1 VTEPERARIV
11 TFCLNLFF
19 LTFFYSFLPPST
31 AWDPAGFCPH
41 HGPAQAAAKSGT
53 AEIGSSLPAD
63 LVHRVRGVVP
73 ATVDWMVHAIAANA
87 EAAYDR
93 ARPNSKKSGF
103 RKMPSA
109 SAAASSSSTTATATL
124 AAATLGGNSDDD
136 DDSNDRVPMLGQ
148 PPPHRSASVPFAV
161 GSNDVQDME
170 VDDAINVA
178 AAAFDETSW
187 STEEIDVDID
197 TDHMNMSSM
206 TDSMRIRA
214 HVFSPTAASAAKAE
228 RDAVSKRQDDQA
240 LTLGQTG
247 QAGHGLYLVLHADDI
262 HSSAQLFDALREF
275 LGTSNYYTDSLLG
288 KLVRALRQYGQL
300 VIWGTMEVAAECGA
314 TQVNLWQDGD
324 RVASTRIGAVLLDRA
339 SRLAK
344 HGMFCSIVTR
354 NELMLEQRA
363 VAVLQ
368 WLSAVARS
376 CDPLCQT
383 VAECILPNR
392 HLVPLLRADFKMSAR
407 VTKAW
412 YSLLLTLLAVPTFK
426 SHLAA
431 AYCDTY
437 RSVTAKY
444 ARGMGVSKLM
454 IFHLC

>member
-1 VTEPERARIV
+1 
-11 TFCLNLFF
+11 
-19 LTFFYSFLPPST
+19 
-31 AWDPAGFCPH
+31 
-41 HGPAQAAAKSGT
+41 
-53 AEIGSSLPAD
+53 
-63 LVHRVRGVVP
+63 VHRVRGVVP
-73 ATVDWMVHAIAANA
+73 ATVDWMVHAIATNA
-87 EAAYDR
+87 EAAYER
-93 ARPNSKKSGF
+93 ARPLSKKTSF
-103 RKMPSA
+103 LKMPSA
-109 SAAASSSSTTATATL
+109 GAAASSTATATTTTL
-124 AAATLGGNSDDD
+124 AAAAPTAGIFGGNTD
-136 DDSNDRVPMLGQ
+136 NDNDNNRQ
-148 PPPHRSASVPFAV
+148 PPPHRSVSVPFA
-161 GSNDVQDME
+161 GEVQDME
-170 VDDAINVA
+170 VDDSTTGHGQAHDYVASANIA
-178 AAAFDETSW
+178 AAIEELW
-187 STEEIDVDID
+187 SEDTDTE
-197 TDHMNMSSM
+197 TDHMNMASM

-228 RDAVSKRQDDQA
+228 RDAVSKQQDDQA
-240 LTLGQTG
+240 LHLGQTG

-262 HSSAQLFDALREF
+262 HSSAELFDALREF
-275 LGTSNYYTDSLLG
+275 LGPSNYYTDSLLG

-339 SRLAK
+339 SRLAR

-444 ARGMGVSKLM
+444 ARGMGVSK
-454 IFHLC
+454 

>member
-1 VTEPERARIV
+1 
-11 TFCLNLFF
+11 
-19 LTFFYSFLPPST
+19 
-31 AWDPAGFCPH
+31 
-41 HGPAQAAAKSGT
+41 
-53 AEIGSSLPAD
+53 
-63 LVHRVRGVVP
+63 
-73 ATVDWMVHAIAANA
+73 MVHAIAANA
-87 EAAYDR
+87 EAAYER
-93 ARPNSKKSGF
+93 ARPNSKKTGF

-109 SAAASSSSTTATATL
+109 AAASSSTTATATL
-124 AAATLGGNSDDD
+124 AAATLDGNSEDDD
-136 DDSNDRVPMLGQ
+136 ESIDRVPTLGL
-148 PPPHRSASVPFAV
+148 PPPHRSVSAPFA
-161 GSNDVQDME
+161 GGLSDAQDME

-178 AAAFDETSW
+178 AAALDESW
-187 STEEIDVDID
+187 SAEEIDVDLD

-275 LGTSNYYTDSLLG
+275 LGPSNYYTDSLLG

-444 ARGMGVSKLM
+444 ARGMGVSKYNIL
-454 IFHLC
+454 LCVDCLVLPRDYFLTACCNLPPFTWNQQWKDLDLLFLFSF

>member
-1 VTEPERARIV
+1 M
-11 TFCLNLFF
+11 
-19 LTFFYSFLPPST
+19 
-31 AWDPAGFCPH
+31 
-41 HGPAQAAAKSGT
+41 
-53 AEIGSSLPAD
+53 
-63 LVHRVRGVVP
+63 P

-87 EAAYDR
+87 EAAYER
-93 ARPNSKKSGF
+93 ARPFSKKSNF
-103 RKMPSA
+103 RKSA
-109 SAAASSSSTTATATL
+109 STAASSTAATATAS
-124 AAATLGGNSDDD
+124 GNTD
-136 DDSNDRVPMLGQ
+136 NENNHLRVPTLGQ
-148 PPPHRSASVPFAV
+148 PSPHRSASVPFAV
-161 GSNDVQDME
+161 GGSNDVQDME
-170 VDDAINVA
+170 VDDTTTTSVA
-178 AAAFDETSW
+178 VAGIGFLDDEAW
-187 STEEIDVDID
+187 SEQDVDVDID
-197 TDHMNMSSM
+197 GDIETDPSMSVSSIS
-206 TDSMRIRA
+206 DSMRIRA

-240 LTLGQTG
+240 LNLGLTG
-247 QAGHGLYLVLHADDI
+247 QAGHGLYVVLHADDI

-275 LGTSNYYTDSLLG
+275 LGPSNYYTDSLLG

-314 TQVNLWQDGD
+314 MQVNLWQDGD

-339 SRLAK
+339 NRLAH

-354 NELMLEQRA
+354 KELMLEQRA
-363 VAVLQ
+363 VVVLQ

-444 ARGMGVSKLM
+444 ARGMGVSKYMCCIRGLF
-454 IFHLC
+454 ICFCCLGLPETILLTICCNLSLFTWNSGTIWVHSLCTVLESRNIRG

>member
-1 VTEPERARIV
+1 
-11 TFCLNLFF
+11 
-19 LTFFYSFLPPST
+19 
-31 AWDPAGFCPH
+31 
-41 HGPAQAAAKSGT
+41 
-53 AEIGSSLPAD
+53 
-63 LVHRVRGVVP
+63 VHRVRGVVP
-73 ATVDWMVHAIAANA
+73 ATIDWMVHAIASNA
-87 EAAYDR
+87 EAAYKR
-93 ARPNSKKSGF
+93 ARPVRKIKKGL
-103 RKMPSA
+103 REMA
-109 SAAASSSSTTATATL
+109 SNVAVGGAVGVVGTNGGGVGSST
-124 AAATLGGNSDDD
+124 SDG
-136 DDSNDRVPMLGQ
+136 SRSM
-148 PPPHRSASVPFAV
+148 PHRSVSVPF
-161 GSNDVQDME
+161 GSGGGSSEVQDME
-170 VDDAINVA
+170 VDDLDINDDNDTV
-178 AAAFDETSW
+178 DNDNDDDHDNDNNDDSDTET
-187 STEEIDVDID
+187 D
-197 TDHMNMSSM
+197 DHNLMSL
-206 TDSMRIRA
+206 TDSMRVTRA
-214 HVFSPTAASAAKAE
+214 HVFSPSAASAAKAE
-228 RDAVSKRQDDQA
+228 RDEFSKRQDDQA
-240 LTLGQTG
+240 LKLGLTG

-275 LGTSNYYTDSLLG
+275 LGPSNYYTDSLLG

-300 VIWGTMEVAAECGA
+300 VIWGTMEVAAEVGA

-444 ARGMGVSKLM
+444 ARGMGVSK
-454 IFHLC
+454 